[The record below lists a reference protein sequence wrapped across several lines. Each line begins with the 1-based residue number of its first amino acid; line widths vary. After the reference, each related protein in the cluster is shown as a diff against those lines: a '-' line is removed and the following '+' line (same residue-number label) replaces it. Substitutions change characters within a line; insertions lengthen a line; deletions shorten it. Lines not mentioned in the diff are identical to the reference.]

1 MIVRVNGEDRT
12 LEDGATVRALVT
24 ELDLPEEGV
33 AIAVDGMVVP
43 SSGWDAA
50 PLGSGAEVDVLTAV
64 QGG

>member
-12 LEDGATVRALVT
+12 LVDGATVRTLVT

-43 SSGWDAA
+43 SSGWDEA
-50 PLGSGAEVDVLTAV
+50 PLGAGAEVDVLTAV

>member
-43 SSGWDAA
+43 SSGWDEA
-50 PLGSGAEVDVLTAV
+50 PLGVGAEVDVLTAV